1 MLKGKPKDVLS
12 KLDLLLQRYGDDA
25 CVMHIVE
32 SELALPEDNRIL
44 TDLVV
49 IPPPQSEGV
58 A

>member
-1 MLKGKPKDVLS
+1 MLRGKPEDVLS
-12 KLDLLLQRYGDDA
+12 KLELLLQRYGDDA

-32 SELALPEDNRIL
+32 SEIALPEESRIL